1 MKAKQKKTGNFII
14 GFSAAFWRLILCC
27 MIVCMRI
34 ERKENFMKIK
44 SLPEEERPVEKA
56 ILAGAQCLSNAEL
69 LAVILGSG
77 TKEKSAIGLAEEVL
91 AQGSG
96 GLAELADCTAQELTK
111 SHGVGQFKAARIL
124 ASVELGKRI
133 ATRPRQ
139 KRVSADDADQVAAL
153 FMEDMR
159 YSKRETFKALLLNAK
174 GEIISIE
181 TVSVGELTSTLVHP
195 REVFHQ
201 AVKKSAAAI
210 LFVHNHP
217 SGDPTPS
224 AEDFKTTQML
234 VECGNLLRIKV
245 VDHLIIGDG
254 RYVSMQGM
262 GCMQRA

>member
-1 MKAKQKKTGNFII
+1 
-14 GFSAAFWRLILCC
+14 
-27 MIVCMRI
+27 
-34 ERKENFMKIK
+34 MKIK
-44 SLPEEERPVEKA
+44 SLPKDERPVEKA
-56 ILAGAQCLSNAEL
+56 MLAGVESLSNAEL

-77 TKEKSAIGLAEEVL
+77 TKEKSAIGLAEDVL

-96 GLAELADCTAQELTK
+96 GLAELADCTAQELTNIC
-111 SHGVGQFKAARIL
+111 GIGQFKAARIL

-133 ATRPRQ
+133 ATRPRT
-139 KRVSADDADQVAAL
+139 RRMSAGDAEQVAAL

-224 AEDFKTTQML
+224 EEDIRTTKML
-234 VECGNLLRIKV
+234 IDCGNLLRIKV
-245 VDHLIIGDG
+245 VDHLVIGDG

-262 GCMQRA
+262 GYM

>member
-1 MKAKQKKTGNFII
+1 
-14 GFSAAFWRLILCC
+14 
-27 MIVCMRI
+27 
-34 ERKENFMKIK
+34 MKIK

-111 SHGVGQFKAARIL
+111 IHGVGQFKAARIL

-159 YSKRETFKALLLNAK
+159 YSKPLLLNAK

>member
-1 MKAKQKKTGNFII
+1 
-14 GFSAAFWRLILCC
+14 
-27 MIVCMRI
+27 
-34 ERKENFMKIK
+34 MKIK
-44 SLPEEERPVEKA
+44 SMPEEERPVEKA
-56 ILAGAQCLSNAEL
+56 VLSGIQTLSNAEL

-77 TKEKSAIGLAEEVL
+77 TKNKSAIGLAEDVL
-91 AQGSG
+91 ARDAG
-96 GLAELADCTAQELTK
+96 GIADLAECTIQELMK
-111 SHGVGQFKAARIL
+111 ISGVGPFKAVRIL
-124 ASVELGKRI
+124 ASVELGKRM
-133 ATRPRQ
+133 ATRPRT
-139 KRVSADDADQVAAL
+139 RRLTADDADKVADL
-153 FMEDMR
+153 FMEEMR

-195 REVFHQ
+195 REVFHP

-224 AEDFKTTQML
+224 AEDFKTTKML

-254 RYVSMQGM
+254 QYTSMQSL
-262 GCMQRA
+262 GCM

>member
-1 MKAKQKKTGNFII
+1 
-14 GFSAAFWRLILCC
+14 
-27 MIVCMRI
+27 
-34 ERKENFMKIK
+34 MKIK
-44 SLPEEERPVEKA
+44 SLPKDERPVEKA
-56 ILAGAQCLSNAEL
+56 MLAGVESLSNAEL

-77 TKEKSAIGLAEEVL
+77 TKEKSAIGLAE
-91 AQGSG
+91 
-96 GLAELADCTAQELTK
+96 LADCTAQELTNIC
-111 SHGVGQFKAARIL
+111 GIGQFKAARIL

-133 ATRPRQ
+133 ATRPRT
-139 KRVSADDADQVAAL
+139 RRMSAGDAEQVAAL

-224 AEDFKTTQML
+224 EEDIRTTKML
-234 VECGNLLRIKV
+234 IDCGNLLRIKV
-245 VDHLIIGDG
+245 VDHLVIGDG

-262 GCMQRA
+262 GYM

>member
-111 SHGVGQFKAARIL
+111 IHGVGQFKAARIL

-133 ATRPRQ
+133 ANQTSPKAGVCGRCGSGSRTLYG
-139 KRVSADDADQVAAL
+139 RHAL
-153 FMEDMR
+153 QQ
-159 YSKRETFKALLLNAK
+159 TGN
-174 GEIISIE
+174 I
-181 TVSVGELTSTLVHP
+181 
-195 REVFHQ
+195 Q
-201 AVKKSAAAI
+201 SAA
-210 LFVHNHP
+210 FKCERRNHF
-217 SGDPTPS
+217 DRNR
-224 AEDFKTTQML
+224 F
-234 VECGNLLRIKV
+234 CR
-245 VDHLIIGDG
+245 
-254 RYVSMQGM
+254 
-262 GCMQRA
+262 